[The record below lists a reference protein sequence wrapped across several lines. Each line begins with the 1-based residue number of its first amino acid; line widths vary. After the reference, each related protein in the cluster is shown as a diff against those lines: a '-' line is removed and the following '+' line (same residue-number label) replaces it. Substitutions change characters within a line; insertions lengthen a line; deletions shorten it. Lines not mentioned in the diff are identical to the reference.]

1 MPGLFSGCLAIPSIV
16 PKFVWLGTDVHAHAD
31 DLFRITRADDR
42 GVLARKLCELRKI
55 ARNSGIYEALYYLH
69 VALYSPSRLF
79 IYIHIDYDYV
89 CYSYRC
95 LIEIE
100 IKLDCIAA
108 SNCVII
114 YKLYNG

>member
-55 ARNSGIYEALYYLH
+55 ARNSGIYEALYYLYLI
-69 VALYSPSRLF
+69 ALYSPFHLF
-79 IYIHIDYDYV
+79 I
-89 CYSYRC
+89 
-95 LIEIE
+95 
-100 IKLDCIAA
+100 CI
-108 SNCVII
+108 
-114 YKLYNG
+114 YM

>member
-55 ARNSGIYEALYYLH
+55 ARNSGIYEALYYLY
-69 VALYSPSRLF
+69 VIALYSPFHLF
-79 IYIHIDYDYV
+79 ICITCRLQLYI
-89 CYSYRC
+89 
-95 LIEIE
+95 
-100 IKLDCIAA
+100 
-108 SNCVII
+108 
-114 YKLYNG
+114 

>member
-69 VALYSPSRLF
+69 VALYFPSRLF
-79 IYIHIDYDYV
+79 IYTYRLRL
-89 CYSYRC
+89 CYITYRC
-95 LIEIE
+95 LIKIE
-100 IKLDCIAA
+100 IVLDCIAA
-108 SNCVII
+108 LNYVII
-114 YKLYNG
+114 YKIYHG